1 MRGPWL
7 LFVLNAWQNSG
18 VCHLGEVQVVH
29 VDGRESRKTDS
40 GRIVTDYPLTP
51 LHGEEPWMLT
61 LEGGQVGDVGLM
73 VGHIAALHPRPNAR
87 ALIWHHPIHGWVQ
100 RVHTLRW
107 WQRTP
112 SPKRL
117 EHRFRQACLDEPE
130 QLSPQP
136 IPRARW
142 GRGEST
148 TEPAE

>member
-73 VGHIAALHPRPNAR
+73 VGHIAALPPRPNADL
-87 ALIWHHPIHGWVQ
+87 A
-100 RVHTLRW
+100 
-107 WQRTP
+107 P
-112 SPKRL
+112 SHSRM
-117 EHRFRQACLDEPE
+117 
-130 QLSPQP
+130 
-136 IPRARW
+136 
-142 GRGEST
+142 GST
-148 TEPAE
+148 SAHAAVVATDAVTEAA